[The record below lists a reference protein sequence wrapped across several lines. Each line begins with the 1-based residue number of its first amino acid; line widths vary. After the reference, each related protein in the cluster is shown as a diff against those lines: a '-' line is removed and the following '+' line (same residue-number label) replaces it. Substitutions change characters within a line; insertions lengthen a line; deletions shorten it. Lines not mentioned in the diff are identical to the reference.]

1 MLFAFLIGKWERLS
15 GNSSYQ
21 ALTAQIIFLRYV
33 KMLSR
38 ETGPNQ
44 FDNALICDIV
54 K

>member
-1 MLFAFLIGKWERLS
+1 MLFAFLTGKWGILS
-15 GNSSYQ
+15 GNGSCLVLMEQ
-21 ALTAQIIFLRYV
+21 VVLLQYV

-38 ETGPNQ
+38 EAGPNQ